1 MVLKIYVK
9 NYFLVKHNESAV
21 FSRIESYMQQLPTR
35 PWCDINCKVSL
46 HKRSPHVIVWG
57 VITYIRDPGMS
68 LSGDSPY

>member
-1 MVLKIYVK
+1 M
-9 NYFLVKHNESAV
+9 NRQE

-35 PWCDINCKVSL
+35 PRCDINCKVSL